1 MQISVK
7 SVLISTL
14 ILASTMAS
22 GLTWAGAVVA
32 PPVHLTYPKKMTAQ
46 FVWNQVLARQ
56 ATYIQ
61 DGNKGP
67 IIYDFQDPNC
77 PYCHVLYKA
86 EAPLIRAGL
95 LTVRY
100 VPVAFIS
107 PNSLPEAAAWAAG
120 AATNTGFAAFREHHW
135 AEFPEWRHER
145 PAASLANRRYP
156 GRSAREYET
165 AGLARLSGYAGNH
178 FPREIWSAGSY
189 SWVCFRSSTQ
199 AAFAETRPLIGLTLK

>member
-1 MQISVK
+1 MQISFK
-7 SVLISTL
+7 SALISAL
-14 ILASTMAS
+14 AMASTTAS
-22 GLTWAGAVVA
+22 SLTWAGAVVA

-107 PNSLPEAAAWAAG
+107 PDSLPEAAAWLQAPQPRQALQHFESIIGSGFQNGGTKDLPKAAPTEDTRADLRENMKLLG
-120 AATNTGFAAFREHHW
+120 SLGFQGTPAIVFRVKSGQLGRIPGSVSE
-135 AEFPEWRHER
+135 AQLKRLLPK
-145 PAASLANRRYP
+145 LAP
-156 GRSAREYET
+156 
-165 AGLARLSGYAGNH
+165 
-178 FPREIWSAGSY
+178 
-189 SWVCFRSSTQ
+189 
-199 AAFAETRPLIGLTLK
+199 